1 MTRKSSVTSKDDE
14 ATSPTVGDLIDS
26 SITWGAESFKR
37 AESWLLDV
45 KHGSYGT
52 SVARIVYGLVLILT
66 VLVNFPYR
74 QYIWGNASGWA
85 APLRTDDAWWPVFGF
100 FAPTDPGWVLTL
112 KLLAFAAVGVVL
124 VIGWHTRTFA
134 IIALYLYISLVSTGP
149 TSNDQA
155 DNAFRIMLFY
165 FCFTDMSRHWSL
177 DARRHAR
184 RVRSGKPGKSW
195 SLPDWLP
202 NTLNN
207 LALIAIAYQLFVIYV
222 TAGLSKVQGNLWE
235 RGTAIYYPLQVD
247 KFMPWPWVN
256 DLLVHNGFMVGVVT
270 YFSVFIQI
278 FFPLL
283 LLVRWTRVIGL
294 LGILAM
300 HVGIGLFMGLG
311 LFSLTMVA
319 ADVIFISDRTYAAI
333 ERWCRP
339 RIVGLAR
346 RLLPER
352 SPAKAGRRAHAAKER
367 SKVSV

>member
-1 MTRKSSVTSKDDE
+1 MKHTDDGND
-14 ATSPTVGDLIDS
+14 AASASFGDLIDRAIAWS
-26 SITWGAESFKR
+26 SGTYKR
-37 AESWLLDV
+37 AEGWLLDT
-45 KHGSYGT
+45 KHGGYGT
-52 SVARIVYGLVLILT
+52 SVARIVYGVVLVLT

-74 QYIWGNASGWA
+74 QYIWGDASGWA
-85 APLRTDDAWWPVFGF
+85 APLRVDDSWGPVFGF
-100 FAPTDPGWVLTL
+100 FSPTEPGWALTI
-112 KLLAFAAVGVVL
+112 KLLILAAVGIAL
-124 VIGWHTRTFA
+124 IIGWHTRTFA
-134 IIALYLYISLVSTGP
+134 IAALYLYISLVAAGP
-149 TSNDQA
+149 TSTDQA

-184 RVRSGKPGKSW
+184 RLAAGKSAKAW
-195 SLPDWLP
+195 SLPQWLP

-207 LALIAIAYQLFVIYV
+207 LALIAIAYQLFIIYV

-256 DLLVHNGFMVGVVT
+256 DLLVSGGFMVGVVT

-319 ADVIFISDRTYAAI
+319 ADVIFISDRTYAAV
-333 ERWCRP
+333 ERWCAP
-339 RIVGLAR
+339 RVV
-346 RLLPER
+346 RLLRR
-352 SPAKAGRRAHAAKER
+352 SRTPRPSNHRGAATSKER
-367 SKVSV
+367 AKISV